1 MFASKQFFVDEQN
14 TYFELFT
21 TNRKKIQ
28 TGSVKKIKN
37 FEQEKKRKSR
47 ESLFF
52 YTRPGKFNDLFMVS
66 R

>member
-37 FEQEKKRKSR
+37 FEQEKKKEIKGVSIF
-47 ESLFF
+47 L
-52 YTRPGKFNDLFMVS
+52 YTAGQV
-66 R
+66 